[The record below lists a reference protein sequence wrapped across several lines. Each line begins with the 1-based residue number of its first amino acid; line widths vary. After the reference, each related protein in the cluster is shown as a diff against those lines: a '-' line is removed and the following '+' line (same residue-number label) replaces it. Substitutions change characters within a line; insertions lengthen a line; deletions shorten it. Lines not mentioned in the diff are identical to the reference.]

1 MTNLGKVNQPLY
13 NITFTLGDPGGD
25 GHGHYV
31 VFHMQSNYSVQD
43 ITDAYNK
50 ATEMLGFDFIKTCC
64 AGYNESYIRPPYA
77 SILVNYGVLNNIS
90 LTDVD
95 FYGVSKG
102 SYYIDDGVDEYI
114 DIFIKI
120 IKLVIKDFILEYRN
134 LHEDALY
141 ILDYAAYGLTEYA

>member
-1 MTNLGKVNQPLY
+1 MNNSKQKLY

-50 ATEMLGFDFIKTCC
+50 ATEILGFDFIKTCC
-64 AGYNESYIRPPYA
+64 AGYGEHYIRPTYA
-77 SILVNYGVLNNIS
+77 SILVNNGVLNNIS
-90 LTDVD
+90 LEDVD

-114 DIFIKI
+114 DIFISI
-120 IKLVIKDFILEYRN
+120 IKLVLKDFILKYRN
-134 LHEDALY
+134 LHEDALD
-141 ILDYAAYGLTEYA
+141 ILDFAAYGLTEYA